1 MEEYRKKF
9 KNDFLNNNDELYIRV
24 DNGEEIDIR
33 DNKLDNKPGLDICF
47 DDSNLDDKLPRVPE
61 HIKYIKL
68 SCEPIHYVD
77 IPKLLSSSSLEFVKI
92 TMPLSGI
99 FNHNMLDYIKLSKSI
114 KALALHLCNDNTDE
128 DTNEDTNEDANAN
141 ADANDD
147 ADRDINKKIQDAVDL
162 MINKSI
168 IPRDIEYLLINFN
181 LSNINEYTNLK
192 TLVIS
197 ASENTEYN
205 YSLDNLPE
213 SLEWLEIHPMGFN
226 QPVNNLPANLKVL
239 IFSQNRI
246 WNYYNGYQHSIDNL
260 PPSLE
265 VLYLP
270 EFLIWNENKVDETYS
285 QSCQSNQS
293 ILENLPPNLRILN
306 ISEFMPD
313 NINYNSLP
321 DSIEI
326 IHWRNFPDCYKEI
339 TRFPTNLKKIQII
352 YDNDE
357 IEQYFNN
364 APFTIEVLRTRR
376 K

>member
-1 MEEYRKKF
+1 MEEYRKRF
-9 KNDFLNNNDELYIRV
+9 NNNFLNNELYIRV
-24 DNGEEIDIR
+24 DNGEEIDNKYDKL
-33 DNKLDNKPGLDICF
+33 DNKLDNKPGLHIWF
-47 DDSNLDDKLPRVPE
+47 NDSNLDDKLPHIRE
-61 HIKYIKL
+61 HIKYIQL

-114 KALALHLCNDNTDE
+114 KALDLNFFNDDP
-128 DTNEDTNEDANAN
+128 N
-141 ADANDD
+141 ADADED
-147 ADRDINKKIQDAVDL
+147 AARDSNKKIQDAVDL
-162 MINKSI
+162 MIKKSI
-168 IPRDIEYLLINFN
+168 IPRDIEYLEINFQ
-181 LSNINEYTNLK
+181 LPNIEKYTNLK

-197 ASENTEYN
+197 AFQNTEYN
-205 YSLDNLPE
+205 YSLDNLPV
-213 SLEWLEIHPMGFN
+213 SLEWLEIYPMGFY

-239 IFSQNRI
+239 IFGQNRI
-246 WNYYNGYQHSIDNL
+246 QNYYNGYHHSVDNL

-270 EFLIWNENKVDETYS
+270 EFLIWDENKVDETYNL
-285 QSCQSNQS
+285 SNHS
-293 ILENLPPNLRILN
+293 ILENLPPNLRILS
-306 ISEFMPD
+306 IPEYMPD

-326 IHWRNFPDCYKEI
+326 IFWYWFEKCYRKI
-339 TRFPTNLKKIQII
+339 SRFPTSLKKIQIA

-357 IEQYFNN
+357 LEQYFNN
-364 APFTIEVLRTRR
+364 ASFIIEVLYSQR